1 MPDSGTVLSGNAVKC
16 KTKGISHAQVNY
28 FFQRNLKEHLK
39 YLFKLVNY
47 KVFQIG
53 LEIINRNEPLSIKN
67 QYDYMYDA

>member
-1 MPDSGTVLSGNAVKC
+1 MPDSRAVLSGNTVKC
-16 KTKGISHAQVNY
+16 KTKDISRAHVNY

-39 YLFKLVNY
+39 YLFKLVHY

-53 LEIINRNEPLSIKN
+53 IEIINRNEPLSIKN